1 MELITSHIDKIEDLL
16 AKMDETIDSSRAVPF
31 SAKISIEKEA
41 LFSVI
46 DDIRAIV
53 YDMRKGMPT
62 EIREAITVIRNKDA
76 HISEARSKAEMI
88 IKAAENEARKM
99 LNEHEI
105 TMTAKAFAA
114 EITADAK
121 QEVEDFKV
129 SAAGY
134 VEGIFNDLDDLLRT
148 TLDDHTRKAR
158 EVEDFYNNILSEL
171 YHNRMAV
178 KIEE

>member
-1 MELITSHIDKIEDLL
+1 MELITSQIDKIEDLL
-16 AKMDETIDSSRAVPF
+16 AKMDETIDASRAVPF

-53 YDMRKGMPT
+53 YDMRKGLPS
-62 EIREAITVIRNKDA
+62 EINQARRVLHDKDA
-76 HISEARSKAEMI
+76 HIGDARTKAEMI

-105 TMTAKAFAA
+105 TLNAKALAA
-114 EITADAK
+114 ELTTEAK
-121 QEVEDFKV
+121 QEVEDFKI

-158 EVEDFYNNILSEL
+158 EVEDFYNNILAEL
-171 YHNRMAV
+171 YHNRLAV